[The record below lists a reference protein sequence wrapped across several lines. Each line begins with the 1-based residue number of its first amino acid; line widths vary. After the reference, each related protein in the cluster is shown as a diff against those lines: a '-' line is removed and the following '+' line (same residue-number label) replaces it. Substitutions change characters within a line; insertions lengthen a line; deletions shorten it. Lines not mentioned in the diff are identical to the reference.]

1 MMMLVCMYVWV
12 MADVQETQTGVWT
25 LLPKLLLQVEMVVVH

>member
-1 MMMLVCMYVWV
+1 MMMVCVCVWV
-12 MADVQETQTGVWT
+12 VADVQETQTGVWT